1 MLENNFGLGKKNNV
15 EVRPFGIKDKIGYFL
30 GDCGNDF
37 TFIFISSMLMI
48 FYTKVL
54 GMGGAIVGTLFLV
67 SRIID
72 AFTDI
77 GMGRLVDTLKPA
89 KDGRFR
95 PWIRR
100 MAIPV
105 AVANVLVFLYV
116 VQDWSYNAKI
126 IYMFATYILW
136 GSICYTAINI
146 PYGSMASVI
155 ATEAKD
161 RASLSTWRSM
171 GAVVASLL
179 IGIISPLIVYTTNE
193 AGNQVVVPEKFTL
206 LAIVF
211 SACAVVCYFIC
222 YKFCLERVK
231 IAPTTQENKVS
242 AGQLAKGLISNKAL
256 LAIIGAALVL
266 LLASLLAQTMNT
278 YLFMDYFNNTKMLSL
293 VSFISIVG
301 MIILAALTSNIVDK
315 FGKKEAA
322 SVSVLLTSII
332 YFIMYF
338 MNITNIILFMV
349 LMFIA
354 SLGSGF
360 FNMVIWAFITDIID
374 YQEVRTGSRE
384 DGTIYAVYSFA
395 RKMGQAIAGGL
406 GGYALVLIGYS
417 SSATV
422 QTQAVKEGIY
432 SFYTLVPAVCYLVV
446 SLILFFFYPLS
457 KKVVEENTA
466 ELKLRHE
473 AK

>member
-1 MLENNFGLGKKNNV
+1 MLENNLRLDKKNNI

-72 AFTDI
+72 AFTDV
-77 GMGRLVDTLKPA
+77 GMGRLVDTLKPV

-116 VQDWSYNAKI
+116 VQDWSYNAKV

-155 ATEAKD
+155 TTDAKE
-161 RASLSTWRSM
+161 RAALSTWRSM
-171 GAVVASLL
+171 GAVVAGLL

-211 SACAVVCYFIC
+211 STCAVVCYFIC
-222 YKFCLERVK
+222 YKFCVERVK
-231 IAPTTQENKVS
+231 IAPTTEENKIS
-242 AGQLAKGLISNKAL
+242 AVQLAKGLVTNKAL

-293 VSFISIVG
+293 VSFISIFG
-301 MIILAALTSNIVDK
+301 MLILAGLTSKIVSK

-322 SVSVLLTSII
+322 SVSVLFASIS
-332 YFIMYF
+332 YFVMYF
-338 MNITNIILFMV
+338 MNIKNVFVFMGF
-349 LMFIA
+349 MFVA
-354 SLGSGF
+354 TLGSNF
-360 FNMVIWAFITDIID
+360 FNMVIWALITDIID

-395 RKMGQAIAGGL
+395 RKIGQAIAGGL
-406 GGYALVLIGYS
+406 GGYALVIIGYS

-422 QTQAVKEGIY
+422 QTEAVKQGIY
-432 SFYTLVPAVCYLVV
+432 SFYTLVPAVCYLAV
-446 SLILFFFYPLS
+446 SLILFFFYPLT

-466 ELKLRHE
+466 ELKRRYE
-473 AK
+473 GK